1 MPVSSIGYRENRDA
15 RVNAPLQME
24 FDAVN
29 DVRAER
35 SGFDHSQCSIW
46 HRVGPKSVNH
56 AGISVVASGWNE
68 PEFRMTH
75 APAKNVQDRRDQNDI
90 GSGDASLRPE

>member
-1 MPVSSIGYRENRDA
+1 MPVSSIGDGENRDA

-29 DVRAER
+29 DVRAEC
-35 SGFDHSQCSIW
+35 SGFDHCQGSIW
-46 HRVGPKSVNH
+46 HRVGPQGVNH
-56 AGISVVASGWNE
+56 AGIGVVACGWNE
-68 PEFRMTH
+68 PELGMTH
-75 APAKNVQDRRDQNDI
+75 APAKNVQDRCDQNDI